1 MGMLRRYSWA
11 AGFVLLPAGLAVF
24 LWVPEQRAWGAA
36 LMTAGAFLVAVGT
49 ALNLGD
55 LASLLRGRGVRY
67 GANAVLYSLLVLLIV
82 AAVNFLASRHRARMD
97 LTEGEIHTL
106 SPQTISILDGLDQ
119 EVEVIGFFTESSLD
133 RRTAFE
139 DLAAEYAHRTP
150 RFRMRL
156 VDPLRSPGEARLH
169 EISQDGTVVI
179 KAASGEGRLTTVGEQ
194 DLTNALLKA
203 TKGRQPTACFTIGHG
218 EFSTAD
224 AGTSGYRQAADA
236 LRQDNFK
243 VQEVLLLREGRVPE
257 ECALVVVAGP
267 ATPLHAAE
275 AGQIERYL
283 ASGGRLMVL
292 KRDPGAVT
300 GLESLLEPYGLKVH
314 QDTVVDR
321 LSRAILGDEFT
332 PVVTNY
338 HAHPITRA
346 LGERGMATCFPV
358 ASSVEAIHPTQE
370 GITSILVART
380 TEAAWGETS
389 KTVGFEAGVDHA
401 GPVGLVAAASG
412 ALPGAGG
419 SPGGENG
426 GKQATAAADS
436 GEAPEEADGGRLE
449 RRIVLVGDGDFA
461 SNSYLRAG
469 FANADLF
476 MNAAAW
482 LAEEE
487 DLISIRPAPKQ
498 PRPIT
503 LTENRANLLSGMT
516 YLTPVIAFLGAAIVW
531 SRRRK
536 L

>member
-1 MGMLRRYSWA
+1 MGLLRRYSWA
-11 AGFVLLPAGLAVF
+11 VGFVLLPAGLAVF
-24 LWVPEQRAWGAA
+24 LWIPEQRAWGSA
-36 LMTAGAFLVAVGT
+36 LMAAGAFLVAVGI

-67 GANAVLYSLLVLLIV
+67 GANSVLYSLLVLLIV
-82 AAVNFLASRHRARMD
+82 AAVNFLASRHRARVD
-97 LTEGEIHTL
+97 LTEGETHTL
-106 SPQTISILDGLDQ
+106 SPQTMRILDGLDQ
-119 EVEVIGFFTESSLD
+119 DVEVIGFFTDSSLD

-139 DLAAEYAHRTP
+139 DLASEYAHRTP

-169 EISQDGTVVI
+169 EIAQDGTVVI
-179 KAASGEGRLTTVGEQ
+179 KAASGEARLTAASEQ

-243 VQEVLLLREGRVPE
+243 VQEVLLLREGSVPE

-300 GLESLLEPYGLKVH
+300 GLESLLASYGLKVN

-332 PVVTNY
+332 PVVTTY
-338 HAHPITRA
+338 DAHPITRA

-358 ASSVEAIHPTQE
+358 ASSVEATAPTEE
-370 GITSILVART
+370 GVTSVLVART
-380 TEAAWGETS
+380 TDAAWGETS

-412 ALPGAGG
+412 ALPGARASGVK
-419 SPGGENG
+419 P
-426 GKQATAAADS
+426 ATAAADS
-436 GEAPEEADGGRLE
+436 AEAPEETDGGRLE

-498 PRPIT
+498 PQPIT

-516 YLTPVIAFLGAAIVW
+516 YLTPAIAFLGAAIVW